1 MTNSRAAAKYGV
13 SERGGARER
22 GGWRGRW
29 RELLWGTRLGV
40 NHVYGFGS
48 ADVDR
53 QASVVPARSKL
64 QDQVLTNMK
73 RLHKGGV
80 SLFGEDH
87 KHAMQRDDVL
97 TPLVIKREA
106 ALTDLEHRMVAKRDI
121 FAGSF
126 YLLFYVLFFWVI
138 VGQTQTRDRYEL
150 ERAMTSYVQQA
161 TFDAD
166 GSVLEDIQNLED
178 VWSWLENAFVPAV
191 FPEETWYN
199 GERKTGAETGFLMEY
214 NRLVG
219 GFQLV
224 LQKVVPDHEDCHV
237 SPRFGQWA
245 GHCFNRYHDSVRQE
259 MAYGPSHD
267 PYKYTFWEA
276 YSDDQ
281 AGYHV
286 RFPLDRKFALRQLK
300 ELKSDQ
306 FLDRESRELVI
317 DFTVYNENKHLFCS
331 VTVHIVLLDSGLI
344 ETYFKLASVQVEHYP
359 VGSGGRMLAEILIV
373 LYVTIQLADELREAL
388 EIGLIPYFA
397 SPWNW
402 IDVLRIAFF
411 ISAIAKS
418 VRAPLA

>member
-1 MTNSRAAAKYGV
+1 
-13 SERGGARER
+13 
-22 GGWRGRW
+22 
-29 RELLWGTRLGV
+29 
-40 NHVYGFGS
+40 VYGFGS

-97 TPLVIKREA
+97 TALVIKREA

-199 GERKTGAETGFLMEY
+199 GERKTGAETGF
-214 NRLVG
+214 
-219 GFQLV
+219 
-224 LQKVVPDHEDCHV
+224 
-237 SPRFGQWA
+237 
-245 GHCFNRYHDSVRQE
+245 
-259 MAYGPSHD
+259 
-267 PYKYTFWEA
+267 
-276 YSDDQ
+276 
-281 AGYHV
+281 
-286 RFPLDRKFALRQLK
+286 
-300 ELKSDQ
+300 
-306 FLDRESRELVI
+306 
-317 DFTVYNENKHLFCS
+317 
-331 VTVHIVLLDSGLI
+331 
-344 ETYFKLASVQVEHYP
+344 
-359 VGSGGRMLAEILIV
+359 
-373 LYVTIQLADELREAL
+373 
-388 EIGLIPYFA
+388 
-397 SPWNW
+397 
-402 IDVLRIAFF
+402 
-411 ISAIAKS
+411 
-418 VRAPLA
+418 